1 MTMLL
6 NLTTLIIALI
16 AIYFLYDMV
25 ALIKEKQ
32 FSMAR
37 SRTYAIILGLLMT
50 GRMIYGYFADDFTED
65 AGIPNRGI
73 IVICTIGA
81 ATLYA
86 MIDFIVALVKKRGD
100 CKFIRRKLTFFLF
113 MFVLLVFYLWMKKAL

>member
-1 MTMLL
+1 MLL

-16 AIYFLYDMV
+16 AIYFLCDMV

-32 FSMAR
+32 FSLAR

-50 GRMIYGYFADDFTED
+50 GRMIYGYFADDFTQD
-65 AGIPNRGI
+65 DGIPNRGI
-73 IVICTIGA
+73 FVVCTIGA
-81 ATLYA
+81 ATLYSLV
-86 MIDFIVALVKKRGD
+86 DLIVALVKKRGD

-113 MFVLLVFYLWMKKAL
+113 MFVLLIFYMWMKKAL